1 MVKQDLEAMFNGALS
16 ASEDDDDVAKGGHEI
31 KKAKKVV
38 VETAPVEET
47 FHEDVSDNEVEVKDN
62 TYISKNKANDK
73 AKVEEKQPEP
83 QPEPEPIY
91 TYQEPVVADG
101 TPEFIAQIVALSDLY
116 RNFDDKTAELAGKL
130 FETEDEAEALA
141 TALVQQVITLD
152 ALKSLE
158 SVHKAT
164 DVDKAFFLVALPDE
178 LLQEI
183 GRLVKVFTD
192 KEVKFTDHIQ
202 YCRNLEIELRKMN
215 DDFIAETNA
224 ILELLTAAQPQ
235 K

>member
-16 ASEDDDDVAKGGHEI
+16 ASEDDDDVSKGSHEI
-31 KKAKKVV
+31 KKTKKVV
-38 VETAPVEET
+38 IETVPVEET
-47 FHEDVSDNEVEVKDN
+47 SHEDASDNEVEVKDN
-62 TYISKNKANDK
+62 AYILKNKSTK
-73 AKVEEKQPEP
+73 KVEAEKSS
-83 QPEPEPIY
+83 PEPEQEQAPIY
-91 TYQEPVVADG
+91 THQDPVIAEG
-101 TPEFIAQIVALSDLY
+101 TPEFIAQIVNLSDLY

-152 ALKSLE
+152 AMKSLE

-183 GRLVKVFTD
+183 GRLVKIFTD
-192 KEVKFTDHIQ
+192 KEVKVTDHIQ

-215 DDFIAETNA
+215 DDFIAETNS
-224 ILELLTAAQPQ
+224 ILELLTAAQP
-235 K
+235 KK